1 MLHMHEVTGSSP
13 VVPTTVRHRFH
24 GAFFVAKNS
33 CSQRQFEKP
42 TNIPPFRTLQKLLID
57 PSKTPF
63 LHMRRKVSRA
73 MQTLILNLWKENF
86 PNIAKRSFLRR
97 CSMPNHSSRQST
109 PPRACFSFGTYH
121 VRNKPPLIGVMTGN
135 DKQNESHFF
144 SLCLMKLTKIFREI
158 CVKSSKM
165 WRFGG

>member
-1 MLHMHEVTGSSP
+1 MHEVTGSSP

-42 TNIPPFRTLQKLLID
+42 TNIPPFRTRRNLLSIL
-57 PSKTPF
+57 PKHHF
-63 LHMRRKVSRA
+63 CIYERNISRV

-97 CSMPNHSSRQST
+97 CSEPNPSSRQST

-144 SLCLMKLTKIFREI
+144 SLYLMKLTKIFREI

>member
-1 MLHMHEVTGSSP
+1 MHEVTGSSP

-33 CSQRQFEKP
+33 CFQRQFEKP

-63 LHMRRKVSRA
+63 LHMRRKVFRA
-73 MQTLILNLWKENF
+73 MQTIILNLWKENF
-86 PNIAKRSFLRR
+86 PNMAKQSFLRQ
-97 CSMPNHSSRQST
+97 CSEPSPSFRQST